1 MSAGPDPLHELGAT
15 QLAAL
20 IRSRDVSPVEVVQ
33 AHLDRIEALEPR
45 INAFVTVTAD
55 AALEAARAL
64 ERAMAGGADPGPL
77 AGVPFTVK
85 DCLDTAGVPTQR
97 GSRLFAGR
105 IPTEDAT
112 AVHRFRQAGAILLG
126 KTNLPEFTLWWE
138 TDNALSGRTNN
149 PWDLTRTPGG
159 SSGGESAAIA
169 AGMSPIG
176 IGTDVGI
183 SVRGPASL
191 TGIVALKPT
200 HGRVPLTGNYP
211 PSPNRMWH
219 VGPMARSVADVALGY
234 NLLKGPDGKDGYA
247 TAAANAE
254 PGCTRIPGCPL
265 RIGWI
270 TDAVF
275 GPIDPDV
282 AAAVRSV
289 AGLAEQL
296 GHQVEEIRL
305 EILERIDCTVAASAF
320 FAESVPGLQ
329 AVASGRES
337 ELSARGRVT
346 TQRPFPSF
354 ETAVAAVQT
363 TEQLRSA
370 FTGFFASHD
379 ILLCPVIPFTAPHHG
394 LAKYE
399 VAGTTVEPAQM
410 MRATMPFNLTGL
422 PALALPAAI
431 SSDHLPIGVQC
442 VATWNNEATLLDFA
456 GAIEAFTPAGVLRPS
471 LV

>member
-1 MSAGPDPLHELGAT
+1 MSAGPDPLHDLGAT
-15 QLAAL
+15 RLAAL

-33 AHLDRIEALEPR
+33 AHLDRIEALESR

-55 AALEAARAL
+55 AALEAARTL
-64 ERAMAGGADPGPL
+64 ERAMAGGADAGPVG
-77 AGVPFTVK
+77 GVPFTVK
-85 DCLDTAGVPTQR
+85 DCLDTEGVPTQR

-105 IPTEDAT
+105 IATEDAT
-112 AVHRFRQAGAILLG
+112 AVQRFRRAGAILLG

-138 TDNALSGRTNN
+138 TDNALTGRTNN

-159 SSGGESAAIA
+159 SSGGEAAAIA

-234 NLLKGPDGKDGYA
+234 ELLKGPDGKDGYA
-247 TAAANAE
+247 IAAATAGPANQRV
-254 PGCTRIPGCPL
+254 PGRPL
-265 RIGWI
+265 RVGWI
-270 TDAVF
+270 TEAVF
-275 GPIDPDV
+275 GPIDPEV
-282 AAAVRSV
+282 AAAVRDV
-289 AGLAEQL
+289 AALAERL

-305 EILERIDCTVAASAF
+305 EILERVDCTAVAGAF
-320 FAESVPGLQ
+320 FAESVPGLR
-329 AVASGRES
+329 AVADGRES

-346 TQRPFPSF
+346 TRRPAPSF
-354 ETAVAAVQT
+354 EAVIAAVQT
-363 TEQLRSA
+363 TEELRSA
-370 FTGFFASHD
+370 FAGFFASHD

-410 MRATMPFNLTGL
+410 MRATLPFNLTGL
-422 PALALPAAI
+422 PALALPAAV
-431 SSDHLPIGVQC
+431 SSDQLPIGVQC
-442 VATWNNEATLLDFA
+442 VAAWHDEATLLDFA
-456 GAIEAFTPAGVLRPS
+456 GTIEASTGHRRPP
-471 LV
+471 L

>member
-1 MSAGPDPLHELGAT
+1 MTAVTNALHELGAT

-33 AHLDRIEALEPR
+33 AHLNRIEAVEPR
-45 INAFVTVTAD
+45 INAFVTVTAE
-55 AALEAARAL
+55 AALEAARTM

-85 DCLDTAGVPTQR
+85 DCLDTEGVPTQR
-97 GSRLFAGR
+97 ASRLFTGR
-105 IPTEDAT
+105 IPAGDAT

-138 TDNALSGRTNN
+138 TDNALSGPTNN
-149 PWDLTRTPGG
+149 PWDLARTPGG
-159 SSGGESAAIA
+159 SSGGEAAAIA

-234 NLLKGPDGKDGYA
+234 ALMTGPDGKDGYA
-247 TAAANAE
+247 SAPASAG
-254 PGCTRIPGCPL
+254 PGYTRIPGQPL
-265 RIGWI
+265 RVGWI
-270 TDAVF
+270 TDDVF
-275 GPIDPDV
+275 GPIDPEV
-282 AAAVRSV
+282 VAAVRDM
-289 AGLAEQL
+289 AALAERL
-296 GHQVEEIRL
+296 GHRVEEIRL
-305 EILERIDCTVAASAF
+305 EILERIDCTSVAAAF

-329 AVASGRES
+329 AVAAGRES
-337 ELSARGRVT
+337 ELSARGRIT
-346 TQRPFPSF
+346 TRRPAPSF
-354 ETAVAAVQT
+354 EAVIAAVQT

-370 FTGFFASHD
+370 FAGFFASHD
-379 ILLCPVIPFTAPHHG
+379 LLLCPVISFTAPHHG
-394 LAKYE
+394 LASYE
-399 VAGTTVEPAQM
+399 VAGTMVEPAQM

-422 PALALPAAI
+422 PALALPAAL
-431 SSDHLPIGVQC
+431 SQDGLPIGVQC
-442 VATWNNEATLLDFA
+442 VATWHDEATLLNFA
-456 GAIEAFTPAGVLRPS
+456 SAIERLAPAYRQRPP
-471 LV
+471 L